1 MSFCFVQRHILQCN
15 IIAFLIVVPWVGFHL
30 SVTIIWLI
38 DDLNVLVCLTLRA
51 SSQEDLNEPVKHTGI
66 LKLRGLPFSA
76 TKEDIIEFFNGFV
89 VSEDSINITFM
100 PDGRP
105 TGEAFV
111 EFASA
116 EDSEAAMERDRKTL
130 GSRYIE
136 LFASSQEELNE
147 ALSKGQ

>member
-1 MSFCFVQRHILQCN
+1 MFINKC
-15 IIAFLIVVPWVGFHL
+15 
-30 SVTIIWLI
+30 
-38 DDLNVLVCLTLRA
+38 RA
-51 SSQEDLNEPVKHTGI
+51 NSQDDLNEPVKHTGV

-76 TKEDIIEFFNGFV
+76 TKEEIIEFFNGFV
-89 VSEDSINITFM
+89 LTEDSVHITSM

-111 EFASA
+111 EFAGP
-116 EDSEAAMERDRKTL
+116 EDSEAAMEKDRKSL

-136 LFASSQEELNE
+136 LFASSQEDLSE